1 MFSKSIDSK
10 STYIK
15 DGVKIKDLSESIF
28 VNSSYNLNFV
38 YSYYRVAKDLC
49 MRPDKIS
56 KALYGTDEYAEIV
69 MKHSIIDN
77 PFSVNTGDVLEAPS
91 LSSTYA
97 NIKTLQQFENGG
109 DYTNDNANVSNY
121 DLIKNYHKYIDKSK
135 VPETDSDIVG
145 VDISKDLAEAAR
157 SKRMYDTTS
166 TNGNTNDNSSF
177 NGEFMEANLANNGQ
191 GGITISNGRIYFG
204 KNVSASTD
212 NLVKIQGNGAV
223 DSSIV
228 DCAKN
233 GVTLGQFLNA
243 VIKNNA

>member
-1 MFSKSIDSK
+1 MFSKTIDSK
-10 STYIK
+10 STFIK
-15 DGVKIKDLSESIF
+15 DDVKIKDLTESIF
-28 VNSSYNLNFV
+28 ITSSYDLNFV
-38 YSYYRVAKDLC
+38 RSYYKVAKDLC

-56 KALYGTDEYAEIV
+56 KSLYGTDEYAEII

-77 PFSVNTGDVLEAPS
+77 PFSINTGDIIEAPS
-91 LSSTYA
+91 LSSTYV
-97 NIKTLQQFENGG
+97 NIKSLNQFENGG
-109 DYTNDNANVSNY
+109 DYVNDNANVTNY

-135 VPETDSDIVG
+135 VPASDSNDMNVE
-145 VDISKDLAEAAR
+145 ISHNAAEAAKLKN
-157 SKRMYDTTS
+157 SQNVGI
-166 TNGNTNDNSSF
+166 NGNILSGNSSF
-177 NGEFMEANLANNGQ
+177 NGEFMEANLSNNGQ